1 MRLQQLVRGAV
12 AGDEEAL
19 DIFNI
24 GNKEIFD
31 FCADF
36 RQGSLANLAPRRHW
50 TLEQISCKLRKKS
63 ILMMRQQQESQ
74 ESVGEAKKEYL

>member
-50 TLEQISCKLRKKS
+50 TLEQISCKLMKKIYS
-63 ILMMRQQQESQ
+63 DDETTTRVPRV
-74 ESVGEAKKEYL
+74 SV